1 MFSVLYVDDEP
12 DLLELGQMFLE
23 KSGEFSVAIST
34 SAEEALESP
43 SIRSYDVIISDYQMP
58 GMDGIAFLKAV
69 RERFGD
75 IPFIL
80 FTGRGREEVVIDAI
94 NNGADFYLQKGG
106 DPKSQFAE
114 LSHKIRQSVRRNQ
127 AEHSLHESERRLSD
141 IIDFLPD
148 ATFAIDRSG
157 QVIAWNR
164 AIEEM
169 TGIPAGDMLGKGDYE
184 YAIPFYGS
192 RRRIL
197 IDLIDEQNEKIAD
210 FYSDIYRTGNSV
222 TAETDL
228 PHPKGYQITVLAR
241 AGPLYNQSGEII
253 GAIESIR
260 DISAGKRDIAALQ
273 QISTELELI
282 FKNMINAFV
291 VWESVFDENGNYASF
306 RFGKFN
312 DAYARIAKVKY
323 EDVKGKD
330 VFEVWPTTERSWV
343 EVYGRVATTGI
354 PHTFD
359 MYHEPTKGWAHCNA
373 YRPTDSPAQVCVIFE
388 DITERRRAETE
399 LLAAYEQITAS
410 EEELRGQYEEL
421 VKSEQRIRE
430 SEEKFRVLAD
440 TAPMGIIVIQ
450 GTRDIYIN
458 NHVARSTGYSK
469 EEIIAMNFW
478 DIIHP
483 DQREQVKESGLAW
496 LRGERPSTTKEIQYV
511 TKSGENRW
519 ALLSEGKIEYG
530 GKSAGIVL
538 VLGITDRKKTEEE
551 LRTAYEQLAMVNEK
565 LQEQY
570 DALKESQKRIQKSE
584 FDYRSI
590 VENIQDAF
598 YRTDMQGNLLM
609 ISPSF
614 VKEFGYSGEKELL
627 GKNVRETFYVNP
639 KDRDVFLK
647 QLESSG
653 HITERRVTLRRYDGS
668 PVVVS
673 AASHI
678 YYDENGKPAGV
689 EGTLHD
695 LTEIIR
701 AEEALSKNQHVLAE
715 AMDLANLVNWEYNVK
730 TGMFN
735 FNDRFYAQCGT
746 TAEREGGYKMP
757 AEVFAREFVHPE
769 DRGAVAEEIKK
780 AAKVTDPHYISQRE
794 HRIIRKD
801 GKVRHIIVRIEVV
814 KDADGRVIK
823 AQGANQ
829 DITERKNAEEALRL
843 ANRQLN
849 LLTGIT
855 RHDILNKVAI
865 IMGYLKIAEL
875 KFEDPALVEF
885 TGRIKSATMAIQS
898 QIEFTRIYE
907 NIGTHE
913 PRWIALETVMPRS
926 QVPAMIT
933 LVADVSGVEVFS
945 DPMLEKVF
953 FNLLD
958 NSIRH
963 GERVTEIRVSSHK
976 YDENLVVVWEDNG
989 IGIDA
994 SEKEQIFE
1002 RGFGKNTGL
1011 GLFLVRE
1018 ILFLTG
1024 ITIIEKGEPGKS
1036 ARFEITVPNGEYRIS
1051 HK

>member
-1 MFSVLYVDDEP
+1 MRLFINHESQLPFYRYQYGSTMFSVLYVDDEP
-12 DLLELGQMFLE
+12 DLLELGQLFLE
-23 KSGEFSVAIST
+23 ESGEYSVATST

-43 SIRSYDVIISDYQMP
+43 SIKSYDVIISDYQMP

-164 AIEEM
+164 AIEDM
-169 TGIPAGDMLGKGDYE
+169 TGIPASDMLGKGDYE

-197 IDLIDEQNEKIAD
+197 IDLIDEPDEKIAE
-210 FYSDIYRTGNSV
+210 FYSDIYRTGNSL

-241 AGPLYNQSGEII
+241 AGPLYNQSGENI

-260 DISAGKRDIAALQ
+260 DISAGKRDKAALQ
-273 QISTELELI
+273 QISSELQLI

-291 VWESVFDENGNYASF
+291 VWESVFDENGNYVSF

-312 DAYARIAKVKY
+312 DAYARIAKLKCKEVR
-323 EDVKGKD
+323 GKD
-330 VFEVWPTTERSWV
+330 VFEVWPTTEQSWV

-354 PHTFD
+354 PHEFD
-359 MYHEPTKGWAHCNA
+359 MYHEPTKGWYHCNA

-399 LLAAYEQITAS
+399 LRAAYEQITAS
-410 EEELRGQYEEL
+410 EEELR
-421 VKSEQRIRE
+421 
-430 SEEKFRVLAD
+430 
-440 TAPMGIIVIQ
+440 
-450 GTRDIYIN
+450 
-458 NHVARSTGYSK
+458 
-469 EEIIAMNFW
+469 
-478 DIIHP
+478 
-483 DQREQVKESGLAW
+483 
-496 LRGERPSTTKEIQYV
+496 
-511 TKSGENRW
+511 
-519 ALLSEGKIEYG
+519 
-530 GKSAGIVL
+530 
-538 VLGITDRKKTEEE
+538 
-551 LRTAYEQLAMVNEK
+551 
-565 LQEQY
+565 EQY
-570 DALKESQKRIQKSE
+570 DTLKDSQKKLQKSE
-584 FDYRSI
+584 YDYRSI

-598 YRTDMQGNLLM
+598 YRTDMLGNLVM

-627 GKNVRETFYVNP
+627 GKNIRDNFYVNP
-639 KDRDVFLK
+639 KSRDVFLK
-647 QLESSG
+647 QLEISG
-653 HITERRVTLRRYDGS
+653 NVTERRVTLRRRDGS

-673 AASHI
+673 ASSHF
-678 YYDENGKPAGV
+678 YYDDNGKPAGI
-689 EGTLHD
+689 EGILHD
-695 LTEIIR
+695 MTETVR
-701 AEEALSKNQHVLAE
+701 VEEALSKNQHVLAE
-715 AMDLANLVNWEYNVK
+715 AMDLAHLVNWEYNIR
-730 TGMFN
+730 TGMFI

-746 TAEREGGYKMP
+746 TAEREGGYEMP
-757 AEVFAREFVHPE
+757 AEVYAREFVPQE
-769 DRGAVAEEIKK
+769 ERGAVAEEIKK
-780 AAKVTDPHYISQRE
+780 AANTTDPHYISQRE
-794 HRIIRKD
+794 HRIIRRD
-801 GKVRHIIVRIEVV
+801 GEVRHILVRIEVT
-814 KDADGRVIK
+814 KDAEGHVIK
-823 AQGANQ
+823 ARGANQ

-865 IMGYLKIAEL
+865 IMGYLKIAEK
-875 KFEDPALVEF
+875 KFEDPALAEVMEK
-885 TGRIKSATMAIQS
+885 IKSATMAIQS

-907 NIGTHE
+907 DIGTHE
-913 PRWIALETVMPRS
+913 PRWIYLDTVMPRS
-926 QVPAMIT
+926 QVPVMVSLIT
-933 LVADVSGVEVFS
+933 DVHRVEVFS

-963 GERVTEIRVSSHK
+963 GERVTEIRVSFHTSDK
-976 YDENLVVVWEDNG
+976 NLVVVWEDNG
-989 IGIDA
+989 IGVET

-1018 ILFLTG
+1018 ILSLTG
-1024 ITIIEKGEPGKS
+1024 ITITENGEPGTG
-1036 ARFEITVPNGEYRIS
+1036 ARFEIKVPNAGYRFS
-1051 HK
+1051 HQ

>member
-12 DLLELGQMFLE
+12 DLLELGRLFLE
-23 KSGEFSVAIST
+23 KSGEFTVVTST
-34 SAEEALESP
+34 SAEAALESP

-58 GMDGIAFLKAV
+58 GMDGIAFLKTV
-69 RERFGD
+69 REQFGD

-114 LSHKIRQSVRRNQ
+114 LSHKIRQSVRRKQ

-157 QVIAWNR
+157 QVIAWNH

-192 RRRIL
+192 RHRIL
-197 IDLIDEQNEKIAD
+197 INLIDEPDEKIAE
-210 FYSDIYRTGNSV
+210 FYSDIYRTGNSL
-222 TAETDL
+222 TAETGL

-241 AGPLYNQSGEII
+241 AGPLYNQSGEIV

-260 DISAGKRDIAALQ
+260 DISARKRDEAALQ
-273 QISTELELI
+273 QVTSELQLI

-291 VWESVFDENGNYASF
+291 VWESVFDEKGNYVSF
-306 RFGKFN
+306 RFGQFN

-323 EDVKGKD
+323 EEVRGKD
-330 VFEVWPTTERSWV
+330 VFEVWPTTEKSWV

-354 PHTFD
+354 PHVFD
-359 MYHEPTKGWAHCNA
+359 MYHDPTKGWYHCNA
-373 YRPTDSPAQVCVIFE
+373 YRPTDSPARVCVIFE

-399 LLAAYEQITAS
+399 LQAAYEQITAS
-410 EEELRGQYEEL
+410 EEELRGQY
-421 VKSEQRIRE
+421 
-430 SEEKFRVLAD
+430 
-440 TAPMGIIVIQ
+440 
-450 GTRDIYIN
+450 
-458 NHVARSTGYSK
+458 
-469 EEIIAMNFW
+469 
-478 DIIHP
+478 
-483 DQREQVKESGLAW
+483 
-496 LRGERPSTTKEIQYV
+496 
-511 TKSGENRW
+511 
-519 ALLSEGKIEYG
+519 
-530 GKSAGIVL
+530 
-538 VLGITDRKKTEEE
+538 
-551 LRTAYEQLAMVNEK
+551 
-565 LQEQY
+565 
-570 DALKESQKRIQKSE
+570 DALKEGQKKIQKSE
-584 FDYRSI
+584 YDYRSI
-590 VENIQDAF
+590 IENIQDAF

-614 VKEFGYSGEKELL
+614 VKEFGYSGEKDLL
-627 GKNVRETFYVNP
+627 GKNVRDNFYADP

-653 HITERRVTLRRYDGS
+653 NVTERRVTLRRYDGS

-673 AASHI
+673 ASSHI

-695 LTEIIR
+695 MTEIVR

-715 AMDLANLVNWEYNVK
+715 AMDLAHLVNWEYDVR
-730 TGMFN
+730 TGMFI

-746 TAEREGGYKMP
+746 TAEREGGYEMP
-757 AEVFAREFVHPE
+757 AEVYAREFVHPE
-769 DRGAVAEEIKK
+769 DRDAVAEEIKK
-780 AAKVTDPHYISQRE
+780 AANITDPHYISQQE
-794 HRIIRKD
+794 HRTIRRD
-801 GKVRHIIVRIEVV
+801 GEIRHILVRIEVT
-814 KDADGRVIK
+814 KDAEGHVIK

-829 DITERKNAEEALRL
+829 DITERKNAEESLRL

-865 IMGYLKIAEL
+865 IMGYLKIAEN
-875 KFEDPALVEF
+875 KFEDPALAEIM
-885 TGRIKSATMAIQS
+885 GKIKSAIMAIQS

-907 NIGTHE
+907 DIGAHE
-913 PRWIALETVMPRS
+913 SRWIALDSVVPRS
-926 QVPAMIT
+926 QVPAKIS
-933 LVADVSGVEVFS
+933 LIVDVQGVQIFS

-963 GERVTEIRVSSHK
+963 GERVTEIRMSFHK
-976 YDENLVVVWEDNG
+976 SDENLVVVWEDNG
-989 IGIDA
+989 VGVKN
-994 SEKEQIFE
+994 SEKEQIFD

-1018 ILFLTG
+1018 ILSLTG
-1024 ITIIEKGEPGKS
+1024 ITITENGKLGKG
-1036 ARFEITVPNGEYRIS
+1036 ARFNITVPNMRYRIS
-1051 HK
+1051 HQ

>member
-1 MFSVLYVDDEP
+1 
-12 DLLELGQMFLE
+12 
-23 KSGEFSVAIST
+23 
-34 SAEEALESP
+34 
-43 SIRSYDVIISDYQMP
+43 
-58 GMDGIAFLKAV
+58 MDGIAFLKAV

-114 LSHKIRQSVRRNQ
+114 LSHKIRQSVRRKQ

-157 QVIAWNR
+157 QVIAWNH

-169 TGIPAGDMLGKGDYE
+169 TGIPASDMLGKGDYE

-197 IDLIDEQNEKIAD
+197 INLIDEPDEKIAE
-210 FYSDIYRTGNSV
+210 FYSDIYRTGNSL

-228 PHPKGYQITVLAR
+228 PHPKGHQITVLAR

-260 DISAGKRDIAALQ
+260 DISARKRDEAALQ
-273 QISTELELI
+273 QVSLDLQLI
-282 FKNMINAFV
+282 FKNMINAFII
-291 VWESVFDENGNYASF
+291 WESVFDEKGNYVSF
-306 RFGKFN
+306 RFGQFN

-323 EDVKGKD
+323 EDVRGKD
-330 VFEVWPTTERSWV
+330 VFEVWPTTELSWV

-354 PHTFD
+354 PHVFD
-359 MYHEPTKGWAHCNA
+359 MYHDPTKGWYHCNA
-373 YRPTDSPAQVCVIFE
+373 YRPTDSPAKICVIFE
-388 DITERRRAETE
+388 NITERRRAETE
-399 LLAAYEQITAS
+399 LRAAYEQITAS
-410 EEELRGQYEEL
+410 EEELREQYEEL
-421 VKSEQRIRE
+421 VLSEQRIRE

-458 NHVARSTGYSK
+458 AHVVTTTGYSK
-469 EEIIAMNFW
+469 EEIISMNFW

-483 DQREQVKESGLAW
+483 DQQEQVKESGLAW

-538 VLGITDRKKTEEE
+538 LLGITERKKTEEE
-551 LRTAYEQLAMVNEK
+551 LRTAYERLATVNEK

-584 FDYRSI
+584 HDYRSI
-590 VENIQDAF
+590 IENIQDAF
-598 YRTDMQGNLLM
+598 YRTDMQGNLLL

-614 VKEFGYSGEKELL
+614 TKEFGYSGEKELI
-627 GKNVRETFYVNP
+627 GKNIRDNFYVNP

-647 QLESSG
+647 QLEISG
-653 HITERRVTLRRYDGS
+653 NVTEHRVTLRRHDGS

-673 AASHI
+673 ASSHI
-678 YYDENGKPAGV
+678 YYNENGKPAGV

-695 LTEIIR
+695 MTEIVR

-715 AMDLANLVNWEYNVK
+715 AMDLAHLVNWEYNVRMR
-730 TGMFN
+730 MFI
-735 FNDRFYAQCGT
+735 FNDRFFAQCGT

-757 AEVFAREFVHPE
+757 AEAFDREFIHPE

-780 AAKVTDPHYISQRE
+780 AGKATDPHYISQRE
-794 HRIIRKD
+794 HRIIRRD
-801 GKVRHIIVRIEVV
+801 GEVRHILVRIEVT
-814 KDADGRVIK
+814 KDAEGHVIK
-823 AQGANQ
+823 ARGANQ

-865 IMGYLKIAEL
+865 IMGYLKIAEK
-875 KFEDPALVEF
+875 KFEEPALVEF

-907 NIGTHE
+907 DIGTHE
-913 PRWIALETVMPRS
+913 PRWINLDTVMPRS
-926 QVPAMIT
+926 QVPAMVT
-933 LVADVSGVEVFS
+933 LVADVHGVEVFS

-963 GERVTEIRVSSHK
+963 GERVKEIRVSSHQSGG
-976 YDENLVVVWEDNG
+976 NLVVVWEDNG
-989 IGIDA
+989 VGVED

-1018 ILFLTG
+1018 ILSLTG
-1024 ITIIEKGEPGKS
+1024 ITITENGKPGKG
-1036 ARFEITVPNGEYRIS
+1036 ARFEISVPNTRYRIS
-1051 HK
+1051 HQ